1 MLPGRRRCL
10 LLAAVLPLA
19 VATSACGAAGAGS
32 EGRGELRVVASFYP
46 LQWVTERVVGP
57 GAEVSSLTPPGA
69 EPHDLELVP
78 RDVATLAEAD
88 LVVYLGGFQPAVD
101 DAVAQ
106 EADGSALD
114 IADAAHL
121 RPADAGAAH
130 TDDGRPEEAMRTAA
144 WTRTSGSTRPGWPM
158 SRMPSP
164 PSSARPDRPSRR
176 HSYVGPARSEPISRR
191 STGRWRRDWPAVMAP
206 TW

>member
-1 MLPGRRRCL
+1 MVGVLLSRSRRL
-10 LLAAVLPLA
+10 LVAAALPLA
-19 VATSACGAAGAGS
+19 VATTACGAAGAGS
-32 EGRGELRVVASFYP
+32 EGRGDLHLVASFYP
-46 LQWVTERVVGP
+46 LQWVTERVAGP

-114 IADAAHL
+114 VADAARL
-121 RPADAGAAH
+121 RAA
-130 TDDGRPEEAMRTAA
+130 
-144 WTRTSGSTRPGWPM
+144 
-158 SRMPSP
+158 
-164 PSSARPDRPSRR
+164 
-176 HSYVGPARSEPISRR
+176 
-191 STGRWRRDWPAVMAP
+191 AP
-206 TW
+206 